1 MKCIARPFL
10 FTALVCYFI
19 TVCMFAQSQQK
30 IVPVVKDLLQ
40 PLEGPV
46 VTGFIGEK
54 LDAAYNNR
62 LLVQDVDRL
71 VSPFRLRTESSCWQS
86 EFWGKWLTS
95 AILAYRYKPTAQLK
109 TLLDK
114 AVTDLIATQSA
125 DGYIGNYAPDKHLQ
139 QWDIWGRKYCMLG
152 LIGYYD
158 LTKDNKS
165 LDAAVRIA
173 GHLLKEIKETTVPI
187 VKMGNH
193 RGMAACSV
201 LEPITLLYTRTGD
214 KRFLDFA
221 EEIVCEWE
229 TPDGPQLISKS
240 NIPVGK
246 RFPKPAHSWYG
257 WEQGQ
262 KAYEMMSCYE
272 GLLELYRV
280 TGNENYKAAVENTW
294 QTIRDTEINIAG
306 SGSAAE
312 CWFGG
317 KDYQTLAINHYQ
329 ETCVTATWIKL
340 NQQLLRL
347 TGNTKYADAIE
358 QTYYNSLLGSMSNDG
373 AGWAKYSPLSGQRL
387 KGEQQCGMGINC
399 CEASGPRGLFTW
411 PLTIVMRSGAGVAIN
426 FFTAGSYSTKTP
438 GNQALVIEQ
447 TTSYPATGK
456 TILTVRLAKE
466 ENFSLQIRN
475 PQWSQQSSVTVNGV
489 AVPVGMPG
497 NFMSVERKW
506 KEGDRVVVD
515 LDMRGRLLTSGAR
528 NEYFSIVRGPV
539 VLARDM
545 RLGLPDA
552 GEPLTPIRTK
562 EGYVDLQ
569 PAEESNNNYWMVL
582 KASFMAESHAE
593 TGSAPVQV
601 ILCDYASAGKT
612 YDEASRF
619 RVWMPLLVHAEKL
632 P

>member
-1 MKCIARPFL
+1 MKYFAGPFL
-10 FTALVCYFI
+10 FAALLCCFI
-19 TVCMFAQSQQK
+19 NMPLIGQGQQK
-30 IVPVVKDLLQ
+30 VVPVIKDLLQ
-40 PLEGPV
+40 PLEQPV
-46 VTGFIGEK
+46 MTGFIGER
-54 LDAAYNNR
+54 LDAAYSNR

-71 VSPFRLRTESSCWQS
+71 VSPFRLRTESSCWQT

-95 AILAYRYKPTAQLK
+95 AILAYHYKPTTQLK

-114 AVTDLIATQSA
+114 AVADLIATQA
-125 DGYIGNYAPDKHLQ
+125 TDGYIGNYAPNKHLQ

-152 LIGYYD
+152 LIAYYD

-165 LDAAVRIA
+165 LNAATRIA
-173 GHLLKEIKETTVPI
+173 GHLLKEIKESAVPI

-201 LEPITLLYTRTGD
+201 LEPIVLLYSRTGD
-214 KRFLDFA
+214 KTYLDFA
-221 EEIVCEWE
+221 EEIVREWE

-240 NIPVGK
+240 ITPVGK
-246 RFPKPAHSWYG
+246 RFPKPLHSWYG

-294 QTIRDTEINIAG
+294 ESIKNTEINIGG

-340 NQQLLRL
+340 SQQLLRL
-347 TGNTKYADAIE
+347 TGKAKYADAIE
-358 QTYYNSLLGSMSNDG
+358 QTYCNSLLGSMYNDG
-373 AGWAKYSPLSGQRL
+373 TDWAKYSPLSGQRL

-411 PLTIVMRSGAGVAIN
+411 PLTVVMKSAAGVAIN

-456 TILTVRLAKE
+456 IILAVNLAKE
-466 ENFSLQIRN
+466 ENFSMQIRN

-489 AVPVGMPG
+489 PVPVGMPG
-497 NFMSVERKW
+497 NFITVERKW
-506 KEGDRVVVD
+506 KDGDRIVVD
-515 LDMRGRLLTSGAR
+515 LDMRGRLLVSGGR
-528 NEYFSIVRGPV
+528 GEYFAIVRGPV

-545 RLGLPDA
+545 RLGMPDA
-552 GEPLTPIRTK
+552 GEPLTPVLTK
-562 EGYVDLQ
+562 EGFVDLQ
-569 PAEESNNNYWMVL
+569 PAEASNNNYWMVL

-593 TGSAPVQV
+593 SGSGPVQV
-601 ILCDYASAGKT
+601 TLCDYASAGKT
-612 YDEASRF
+612 YDAISRF
-619 RVWMPLLVHAEKL
+619 RVWIPLLVHAEKL